1 MDEAPIGIHPFF
13 YAVYNRFIFLEIAFF
28 TLYVMDFINMMNS
41 KNWQI

>member
-28 TLYVMDFINMMNS
+28 TLICYGFY
-41 KNWQI
+41 